1 MKTDDKKTALINAGV
16 KVRSN
21 ASDET
26 IDELYEEHISSIA
39 VLDSKEDA
47 LSLPPE
53 EIAVRVEVSSPAPVA
68 GPKPKTKT
76 ENKAFDAFLEAN
88 QDKMLGD
95 KTPAVVQWA
104 RENLSKEEFSAR
116 YDGRTIPA

>member
-68 GPKPKTKT
+68 DPKPKTKK